1 VSSVALR
8 LPVPGIVITHG
19 VCASTLSAA
28 RLVALHWGLLV
39 YAVLGAHQGP
49 FRSISA
55 AQVVRIYPFSV
66 WDSSVDANRPCA
78 VKFDGESV
86 VLNEDFLLVRRAQ
99 ASFIRD
105 KLGIQTD
112 YACV

>member
-1 VSSVALR
+1 MALR

-49 FRSISA
+49 FRSKS

-78 VKFDGESV
+78 VKFDGEGV

-105 KLGIQTD
+105 ELGIQTD